1 MSWRSVRRL
10 LASAGI
16 VGAAVLA
23 FSGSALPVQAA
34 SAANSSLAPSDF
46 ARNGSFGS
54 IINFNG
60 QCLDM
65 INASTQQGTQAQVN
79 PCNGQS
85 RQRWAMFL
93 VGNGDLLVQNE
104 RSRLCLSILNNFTG
118 VGGRVVQWPCS
129 ASNRF
134 EQWKL
139 FDPNANGVEI
149 ANIGDGGLVMHPA
162 VCTSA
167 LGAEIYVNV
176 SNQCRVDFWHG

>member
-1 MSWRSVRRL
+1 MSWRSVRCL

-16 VGAAVLA
+16 AGAAVLA
-23 FSGSALPVQAA
+23 FAGSALPVQAA
-34 SAANSSLAPSDF
+34 SAADSSLAPSDF
-46 ARNGSFGS
+46 ASNGSFGS

-65 INASTQQGTQAQVN
+65 INGSTQQGTQAQVN
-79 PCNGQS
+79 PCSGQS
-85 RQRWAMFL
+85 RQKWAMFL
-93 VGNGDLLVQNE
+93 VGNGRLLIQNE
-104 RSRLCLSILNNFTG
+104 RSLLCLSIRNDFTG
-118 VGGRVVQWPCS
+118 VGGKVIQSSCS
-129 ASNRF
+129 SSDTF

-139 FDPNANGVEI
+139 FDPNANGVEF

-167 LGAEIYVNV
+167 IGAEIYVNV

>member
-1 MSWRSVRRL
+1 MSWRSVQRL

-23 FSGSALPVQAA
+23 SAGSALPVQAA
-34 SAANSSLAPSDF
+34 PLDF
-46 ARNGSFGS
+46 ASNGSFGA

-65 INASTQQGTQAQVN
+65 INGSTQADTQAQVN

-85 RQRWAMFL
+85 RQRWALFL
-93 VGNGDLLVQNE
+93 VGNGALLIQNE
-104 RSRLCLSILNNFTG
+104 RSHLCLSIRNNFTG
-118 VGGRVVQWPCS
+118 VGGRVIQWPCS
-129 ASNRF
+129 SSNRF
-134 EQWKL
+134 EQWKMV
-139 FDPNANGVEI
+139 DQNANGVEF
-149 ANIGDGGLVMHPA
+149 ANVGDGGLVMHPA